1 MFTDK
6 LHRCSK
12 NWKFFYYLIW
22 KYFFLAPISSTVQS
36 WISHRRKWVASA
48 KVWCNFSH
56 APAAAWKT
64 RWYVNNR
71 VCRLDD
77 FFLVQMVQTC
87 LNFVRKS
94 AINWKCLSSIG
105 AGLNLGWGTNYL
117 NSFLHGFINKPDHGA
132 VISF

>member
-1 MFTDK
+1 MFTNK

-12 NWKFFYYLIW
+12 NWKFYYYLIW
-22 KYFFLAPISSTVQS
+22 NFFCPQFWKQNYFLPTISNTVQS

-71 VCRLDD
+71 VCQLDD
-77 FFLVQMVQTC
+77 FLVQTC
-87 LNFVRKS
+87 LELVSKELNHFGVIASLFRQ
-94 AINWKCLSSIG
+94 IG
-105 AGLNLGWGTNYL
+105 GHKGQQ
-117 NSFLHGFINKPDHGA
+117 
-132 VISF
+132 ISKGKYEVVALPKIWT